1 MDQKYCQIVLYFHIH
16 LSLLGSSSE
25 IKVSIDQMLFEW
37 NSGSGTSQISA
48 KTSLIRQNSLV
59 SNSTFEYN
67 LIIQM
72 ERNEDALLYPFNIL
86 INWRSINQDQVQ
98 YNLDLQNKI
107 LAEWPAGNNV
117 LEIKIAVDL
126 QNYYCDVVLLEFRFD
141 DPFIGNRFHLAT
153 TQSYSMF
160 FK

>member
-1 MDQKYCQIVLYFHIH
+1 MV
-16 LSLLGSSSE
+16 
-25 IKVSIDQMLFEW
+25 FEW
-37 NSGSGTSQISA
+37 NTPSGTSQISV
-48 KTSLIRQNSLV
+48 KTSLTGPNLLE

-67 LIIQM
+67 LVIQM
-72 ERNEDALLYPFNIL
+72 ERNEIAFHYSFNIV
-86 INWRSINQDQVQ
+86 ITWRSISQVQ
-98 YNLDLQNKI
+98 YNSDHQNKI
-107 LAEWPAGNNV
+107 LAEWPTGNNV
-117 LEIKIAVDL
+117 LEIKIVVDL